1 MLELIK
7 KAEEKG
13 LDVIITDGCF
23 YLERSLCSTDKWHE
37 ASEYGWVYTTEEL
50 TKFEVIET
58 EETKD
63 GFFFITVDCI

>member
-23 YLERSLCSTDKWHE
+23 YLERTFNKKEWREPNELGWFFTD
-37 ASEYGWVYTTEEL
+37 EEVCA
-50 TKFEVIET
+50 FEILGT
-58 EETKD
+58 EETEDK
-63 GFFFITVDCI
+63 FFYITVDEI

>member
-23 YLERSLCSTDKWHE
+23 YLTRSLCSADKWHE
-37 ASEYGWVYTTEEL
+37 ASEYGWTYTTEEL
-50 TKFEVIET
+50 TQFEILGT
-58 EETKD
+58 EETEDK
-63 GFFFITVDCI
+63 FFYIKVVCI